1 MGLSISSLSLSC
13 VDCNS
18 RINTIEELEASWK
31 LQSKDLRIIEEES
44 EFKDE
49 FTVFRSQSKR
59 KFHEDDSILD
69 LQQRISVQSLSAN
82 ETIPTSPGK
91 IGREKVRASTLLPV
105 SRNLDDASLSEV
117 STPTVIVRPY
127 RYKTYSRNFSELS
140 INLVDTVRSVKN
152 N

>member
-1 MGLSISSLSLSC
+1 MGLSISSISLSC

-18 RINTIEELEASWK
+18 RLNTIEELESSWK

-59 KFHEDDSILD
+59 NLNEDDSILE
-69 LQQRISVQSLSAN
+69 QQHNISAHSLSAN
-82 ETIPTSPGK
+82 ETIPTSTGK
-91 IGREKVRASTLLPV
+91 ARRGKGRASTLLPV
-105 SRNLDDASLSEV
+105 IRNLDDVSLSEV
-117 STPTVIVRPY
+117 STPTINMRPSK
-127 RYKTYSRNFSELS
+127 YKTYSRNFSELS